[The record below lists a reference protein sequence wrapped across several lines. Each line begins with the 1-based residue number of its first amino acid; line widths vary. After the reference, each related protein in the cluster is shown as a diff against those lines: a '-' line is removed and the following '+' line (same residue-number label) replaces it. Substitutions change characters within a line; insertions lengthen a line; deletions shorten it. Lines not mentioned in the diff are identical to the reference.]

1 MLKTYEIK
9 YAGKRITGQDR
20 CICRGCPRSQWG
32 EKGHAMKPEDIKR
45 LQSSMEP
52 IFRRNEV
59 FKAVLFGSAVRDTET
74 KRSDIDLMIVMET
87 DKRFFDRYDAF
98 DEIFELMRGTS
109 VDLLIYTPQEL
120 ENISHRP
127 FIRKIISEGKTIYEH

>member
-1 MLKTYEIK
+1 
-9 YAGKRITGQDR
+9 
-20 CICRGCPRSQWG
+20 
-32 EKGHAMKPEDIKR
+32 MKPEDIKR

-109 VDLLIYTPQEL
+109 IDLLIYTPQEL

-127 FIRKIISEGKTIYEH
+127 FIRKIIAEGKTIYEH

>member
-1 MLKTYEIK
+1 
-9 YAGKRITGQDR
+9 
-20 CICRGCPRSQWG
+20 
-32 EKGHAMKPEDIKR
+32 MKPEDIKR

-74 KRSDIDLMIVMET
+74 KRSDVDLMIVMET

>member
-1 MLKTYEIK
+1 
-9 YAGKRITGQDR
+9 
-20 CICRGCPRSQWG
+20 
-32 EKGHAMKPEDIKR
+32 MKPDEFKR
-45 LQSSMEP
+45 LQSSMAP

-74 KRSDIDLMIVMET
+74 KKSDIDLMIVMET
-87 DKRFFDRYDAF
+87 NKRFFDRYDAF
-98 DEIFELMRGTS
+98 DEISEIVKGTP

-127 FIRKIISEGKTIYEH
+127 FIRKILSEGKIIYEQ

>member
-1 MLKTYEIK
+1 
-9 YAGKRITGQDR
+9 
-20 CICRGCPRSQWG
+20 
-32 EKGHAMKPEDIKR
+32 MKPDEFKR
-45 LQSSMEP
+45 LQASLAP

-74 KRSDIDLMIVMET
+74 KKSDIDLMIVMET

-98 DEIFELMRGTS
+98 DEISEIMRGTS

-120 ENISHRP
+120 ENISHRS
-127 FIRKIISEGKTIYEH
+127 FIRKILSEGKTIYEH